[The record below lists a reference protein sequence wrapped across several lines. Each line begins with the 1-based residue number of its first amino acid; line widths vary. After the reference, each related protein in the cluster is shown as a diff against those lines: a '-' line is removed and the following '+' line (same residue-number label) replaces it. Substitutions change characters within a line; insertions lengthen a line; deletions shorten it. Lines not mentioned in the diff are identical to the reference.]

1 MEQSPATFVD
11 GATEI
16 VLLPED
22 ILVKGIVTDETG
34 KQQAFV
40 GKLRFPVWVREAL
53 EGPHKIVL
61 LPRLRNFFRRLI
73 QGILIA
79 GIASLVS
86 LGIKYEWFN
95 DVVSMFYS

>member
-1 MEQSPATFVD
+1 MEQSPTTFVD

-34 KQQAFV
+34 KQQAFE
-40 GKLRFPVWVREAL
+40 GRLRFPEWFRDAL

-61 LPRLRNFFRRLI
+61 LPRLRNFLRRLI

-79 GIASLVS
+79 AIASLVS
-86 LGIKYEWFN
+86 VAIKYEWLSDILTIF
-95 DVVSMFYS
+95 